1 MFRPSPRRALG
12 VFGQVLGILW
22 LYSRLSRV
30 VYEARSP
37 FRGSSELEGA
47 KQIKAGF
54 HGFSPVAW
62 SRRRRL
68 LFALPWQRRQGHT
81 LYKGCLSFRLAR

>member
-37 FRGSSELEGA
+37 FRGEL
-47 KQIKAGF
+47 
-54 HGFSPVAW
+54 
-62 SRRRRL
+62 
-68 LFALPWQRRQGHT
+68 
-81 LYKGCLSFRLAR
+81 